1 MGTYMGGS
9 APAMAR
15 QVCDGFILLSPV
27 ILKRLDIKQMEL
39 LEFELDRRLR
49 DARAEPMDL
58 EDQEGL
64 QQRNRRLSRIEGGLR
79 ILRHAMQ
86 QRRMGRL

>member
-1 MGTYMGGS
+1 MGTFMGGS

-27 ILKRLDIKQMEL
+27 MLKRLDIKQMEL

-49 DARAEPMDL
+49 DARSEPMDL

-79 ILRHAMQ
+79 VLRHAMQ

>member
-15 QVCDGFILLSPV
+15 QICDGFILLSPV
-27 ILKRLDIKQMEL
+27 ILKRLEIQQMEQ

-49 DARAEPMDL
+49 DARSEPMDL

-79 ILRHAMQ
+79 VLRHCMQ
-86 QRRMGRL
+86 QRCMGRL

>member
-1 MGTYMGGS
+1 MGTFMGGS

-15 QVCDGFILLSPV
+15 QVCDGFILLSTV

-49 DARAEPMDL
+49 DARSEPMDL

-79 ILRHAMQ
+79 VLRHAMQ

>member
-15 QVCDGFILLSPV
+15 QVCDGYILLSPV
-27 ILKRLDIKQMEL
+27 ICKRLDIKQMET
-39 LEFELDRRLR
+39 LEFELDKRLR
-49 DARAEPMDL
+49 ESRSEPMDL
-58 EDQEGL
+58 EDQEAL
-64 QQRNRRLSRIEGGLR
+64 KARNRRLSRIEGGLR
-79 ILRHAMQ
+79 TLRHAMQ